1 MVGIVL
7 CALAIFIAI
16 GVLTTISGISPRM
29 PKMKNLSLRNREVSD
44 QGEIVEAGE
53 FQITLSFAEDLL
65 EIGTGAQI
73 VVSGPQDGQ
82 LQNNGCSQISGTQAF
97 TKVALDEPGEYLV
110 GWRVVSGDGHPISGS
125 YSFTLI
131 NTSGFIANPALAS
144 RKDLR
149 DAVVVAKAAQS
160 GWANATAFNRGQ
172 ILYRVAEIMQGRSDQ
187 FIDEICALEGVT
199 TKVAKIQVEEAI
211 DTWVWYSGWCDKLSS
226 VSGSLNQVSGPFY
239 NFTTPEA
246 LGVVAIFAE
255 NKPSLLGV
263 VRTLAPVIASGNS
276 AVLIAS
282 ESYPLPA
289 ITLSEVLATSDVPAG
304 VVNILTGKITEL
316 APWVGSHMEIDG
328 VDVAGLSKKQE
339 EELKLVGAD
348 NLKRIFRFS
357 PTNHPERILSFMEQK
372 TVWHPVGL

>member
-1 MVGIVL
+1 MSRIDVNKTYKL
-7 CALAIFIAI
+7 FIGGAFPRSE
-16 GVLTTISGISPRM
+16 SGR
-29 PKMKNLSLRNREVSD
+29 VY
-44 QGEIVEAGE
+44 EIK
-53 FQITLSFAEDLL
+53 
-65 EIGTGAQI
+65 GA
-73 VVSGPQDGQ
+73 
-82 LQNNGCSQISGTQAF
+82 N
-97 TKVALDEPGEYLV
+97 KK
-110 GWRVVSGDGHPISGS
+110 
-125 YSFTLI
+125 
-131 NTSGFIANPALAS
+131 FIANPALAS

-149 DAVVVAKAAQS
+149 DAVVAAKAAQS

-199 TKVAKIQVEEAI
+199 TKAAKIQVEEAI

-289 ITLSEVLATSDVPAG
+289 ITLGEVLATSDLPAG

-357 PTNHPERILSFMEQK
+357 STNHPERILSFMEQK
-372 TVWHPVGL
+372 TVWHPIGL

>member
-1 MVGIVL
+1 MSRIDVNKTYKL
-7 CALAIFIAI
+7 FIGGAFPRSE
-16 GVLTTISGISPRM
+16 SGR
-29 PKMKNLSLRNREVSD
+29 VY
-44 QGEIVEAGE
+44 EIK
-53 FQITLSFAEDLL
+53 
-65 EIGTGAQI
+65 GA
-73 VVSGPQDGQ
+73 
-82 LQNNGCSQISGTQAF
+82 N
-97 TKVALDEPGEYLV
+97 KK
-110 GWRVVSGDGHPISGS
+110 
-125 YSFTLI
+125 
-131 NTSGFIANPALAS
+131 FIANPALAS

-149 DAVVVAKAAQS
+149 DAVVAAKAAHS
-160 GWANATAFNRGQ
+160 GWANTTAFNRGQ
-172 ILYRVAEIMQGRSDQ
+172 ILYRVAEIMQGRNDQ

-282 ESYPLPA
+282 EGYPLPA
-289 ITLSEVLATSDVPAG
+289 ITLSEVLATSDVPGG

-372 TVWHPVGL
+372 TVWHPIGL